1 VSKIVF
7 ILKQWAI
14 VKRRRDTGEELL
26 CLSGKVYGNSRFGTG
41 QVITTSYITTYRL
54 ESEHM
59 VVITRN
65 GSQYMLG
72 RPKATELFAKQR
84 LMRYLQRPRPQPLP
98 GYDDTGRITDMSG
111 ASQRPVQV
119 DEGATILDLS

>member
-1 VSKIVF
+1 VSKIVY
-7 ILKQWAI
+7 ILKYWTI
-14 VKRRRDTGEELL
+14 VKRRRDSGEELL

-41 QVITTSYITTYRL
+41 QVITTSYITTYRQ
-54 ESEHM
+54 ESEHL

-72 RPKATELFAKQR
+72 RPKATEVFAKQR
-84 LMRYLQRPRPQPLP
+84 LMRYLQRPRPLP
-98 GYDDTGRITDMSG
+98 SNDDSGRVTDMSG
-111 ASQRPVQV
+111 VSRRLPIM